1 MQELPHLPLIKLESD
16 LPRSRRRGA
25 SDITPRE
32 PKERE
37 EFSEKARED
46 CDIIFKEFKQLQ
58 EQYKGCIEPA
68 LIYRIDLKGSVKSSD
83 IERLGLRIL
92 SVVDKKAIIVFS
104 SDKHF
109 NDFYAKLDEYVID
122 SERRKYPFLDAFNDL
137 EKVDEK
143 TKKGPHLSNLTLKE
157 KAIVDVEFWF
167 LGDDRDSVRQMDK
180 WSRELRDIVICNG
193 GKWISKLRTRSFYVM
208 RMELSQ
214 ELIDEIIK
222 LPQIASID
230 IPSRTRLSIAQI
242 KEESIE
248 NFDIIEPPQDAT
260 GVLVI
265 DSGIVS
271 GHPLLEKAVGE
282 AKSFLRGKSPTDEC
296 GHGTSVAGL
305 SLYGDIVQCIS
316 DKKFYPDCWLFSAKV
331 LDENGEYDDQKLI
344 ESQFLKSLNVFLR
357 QYPQIK
363 VINLSIGNADDIIG
377 IGKRQFRWAS
387 LIDETLYELSA
398 IGREII
404 IVIPSGNFY
413 DDDYNDYPDCLF
425 NDESKLINPST
436 AALAITVGSISPGLK
451 SSNPVRHPIAE
462 HLGFPSPFTRTGPG
476 LGGMVKPDLVEVG
489 GDWVYPAYEDPSIG
503 IVTVNKDFVLSG
515 PFVVD
520 NGTSISSAKI
530 SNHIAKLWN
539 QFPSASANLIK
550 ALIISSC
557 SHPKKFLPDRDRQIP
572 LESFASP
579 RCPRSFDVEK
589 INAIYGHGLP
599 NIIQACSSDLNR
611 VVLLDESTIKL
622 DSARFYE
629 IPLPDS
635 YYSISGN
642 RELSVALCFDPRT
655 KRTSVASLIKCR
667 KV

>member
-242 KEESIE
+242 KGGFRKTNQS
-248 NFDIIEPPQDAT
+248 
-260 GVLVI
+260 
-265 DSGIVS
+265 
-271 GHPLLEKAVGE
+271 K
-282 AKSFLRGKSPTDEC
+282 C
-296 GHGTSVAGL
+296 
-305 SLYGDIVQCIS
+305 LYTI
-316 DKKFYPDCWLFSAKV
+316 
-331 LDENGEYDDQKLI
+331 
-344 ESQFLKSLNVFLR
+344 
-357 QYPQIK
+357 
-363 VINLSIGNADDIIG
+363 
-377 IGKRQFRWAS
+377 
-387 LIDETLYELSA
+387 T
-398 IGREII
+398 II
-404 IVIPSGNFY
+404 I
-413 DDDYNDYPDCLF
+413 
-425 NDESKLINPST
+425 
-436 AALAITVGSISPGLK
+436 
-451 SSNPVRHPIAE
+451 
-462 HLGFPSPFTRTGPG
+462 
-476 LGGMVKPDLVEVG
+476 
-489 GDWVYPAYEDPSIG
+489 
-503 IVTVNKDFVLSG
+503 
-515 PFVVD
+515 
-520 NGTSISSAKI
+520 
-530 SNHIAKLWN
+530 
-539 QFPSASANLIK
+539 
-550 ALIISSC
+550 
-557 SHPKKFLPDRDRQIP
+557 
-572 LESFASP
+572 
-579 RCPRSFDVEK
+579 FDV
-589 INAIYGHGLP
+589 
-599 NIIQACSSDLNR
+599 
-611 VVLLDESTIKL
+611 
-622 DSARFYE
+622 
-629 IPLPDS
+629 
-635 YYSISGN
+635 
-642 RELSVALCFDPRT
+642 
-655 KRTSVASLIKCR
+655 
-667 KV
+667 